1 MNAGLIIL
9 RVATL
14 GRDARVENAVTK
26 FWPEKSQNF
35 RSETAVVFNGEFSFF
50 GRGKPNFWEGITSKL
65 ASQ

>member
-14 GRDARVENAVTK
+14 GRAARVENAVTK

-35 RSETAVVFNGEFSFF
+35 RSETAVFNGEFSFF
-50 GRGKPNFWEGITSKL
+50 GRRKPNFREGITSKL